1 MGTNTMFHMQVSTIA
16 LLFAI
21 HATTALP
28 VITNPPPL
36 NASYAT
42 GNSNSSMYAMVHA
55 SETIE
60 IDLQGMGVA
69 APQAGLGFSFTDGTQ
84 MPPAYN
90 THDAEKML
98 RPPPETSYDQEFQR
112 TVISSASDYSKS
124 VSASAEMQAS
134 GWGASVQSK
143 LTTSSKTTGSESLIN
158 FVAHSYV
165 IASAPTMMDACPKL
179 TKTASNILKHHGE
192 TAFKMAF
199 GSHFIYGYRAAA
211 SAMSEVMIKESSS
224 SKRSSLVASLSAS
237 FSGFGAKASGSAS
250 FANAVSE
257 HAQNEDISISLTVHG
272 VTSHP
277 SSQNISALG
286 DYVFNLPDV
295 RDTTI
300 RSRAVLRPHS
310 YCPEYQKIIESPLVP
325 PPVAAGNDALLDA
338 WAMIRYDQ
346 RSYDSIAESSAAL
359 LKALVAGK
367 YQARID
373 AINSPISKLI
383 MSNASSELISPTA
396 LQSIRDAKTKALT
409 IGFELSAI
417 HDEVS
422 FGAGRF
428 FAWDSI
434 KAHVLKSNEA
444 LNTPEGCM
452 TACQGDPHCTAWELC
467 QPLSNSCGGCYTI
480 ADWWD
485 APAGNSTWIGR
496 WAGLNLLRY

>member
-1 MGTNTMFHMQVSTIA
+1 MFLSIT
-16 LLFAI
+16 LF
-21 HATTALP
+21 
-28 VITNPPPL
+28 
-36 NASYAT
+36 SYL
-42 GNSNSSMYAMVHA
+42 SSYSPHA

-60 IDLQGMGVA
+60 IDLKGMGVA
-69 APQAGLGFSFTDGTQ
+69 APQAGLGFSFTGGTQ
-84 MPPAYN
+84 MRPAYN

-98 RPPPETSYDQEFQR
+98 RAPKETSYDQEFKR

-179 TKTASNILKHHGE
+179 TKTASNMLKYHGE

-211 SAMSEVMIKESSS
+211 SAMAEVMIKETSS
-224 SKRSSLVASLSAS
+224 SKRTSLAASLSAS
-237 FSGFGAKASGSAS
+237 FSGFGVKASGSAS
-250 FANAVSE
+250 FANAVRE
-257 HAQNEDISISLTVHG
+257 QAKNTDIQTSLTIHG
-272 VTSHP
+272 VKSNP

-286 DYVFNLPDV
+286 DYIFDLPNV

-300 RSRAVLRPHS
+300 RSRAVLYPHS
-310 YCPEYQKIIESPLVP
+310 FCPEYQKIIKRPLVP

-338 WAMIRYDQ
+338 WAMIGYDQ
-346 RSYDSIAESSAAL
+346 SSYNSIAESSAAAL
-359 LKALVAGK
+359 NALVAGK
-367 YQARID
+367 YQAQID

-417 HDEVS
+417 QDGTQPPTPKPTAPPTPPPHSSSDCDCDYHSGGCTISRDVGWNSATGTFNKCKCDYKGAWTCGGDDVS
-422 FGAGRF
+422 C
-428 FAWDSI
+428 D
-434 KAHVLKSNEA
+434 KAHDTNGCCSPTSTAAHRASRLCCA
-444 LNTPEGCM
+444 EGG
-452 TACQGDPHCTAWELC
+452 GD
-467 QPLSNSCGGCYTI
+467 CGGY
-480 ADWWD
+480 
-485 APAGNSTWIGR
+485 
-496 WAGLNLLRY
+496 